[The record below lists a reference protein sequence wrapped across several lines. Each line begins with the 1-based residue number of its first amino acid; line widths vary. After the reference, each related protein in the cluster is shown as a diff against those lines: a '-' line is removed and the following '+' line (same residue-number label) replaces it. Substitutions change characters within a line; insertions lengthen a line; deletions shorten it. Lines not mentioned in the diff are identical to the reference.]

1 MPRNPSIF
9 IAVRLV
15 VCSLVMWG
23 GEWSPAL
30 QAQQELRGRTL
41 RDADYCFELRA
52 EDGRWQ
58 ILEES
63 RAQRTVPDS
72 VAGLVAPMGRMSMVI
87 VEPLPE
93 GTLEDYRLLVRGSIG
108 ELMTIE
114 DEQQIKY
121 GGQKA
126 IRIQFVG
133 TISGA
138 EFRFV
143 RVLLLHKGFGYQI
156 VAWGLSSDVGARGEQ
171 LQDLLDAFQITSGEP
186 RTRVNEFR
194 VRQYDDVGIE
204 VKDGIFRSAISGITL
219 APPDDWRLVLGTE
232 LKQMNPD
239 AEIGWA
245 HEEGSVYG
253 LVLAE
258 AVEEASAEAY
268 LEELDRVTLE
278 ELQLAYGELTP
289 EPSVTMELF
298 GSPIEFKVVTTEQ
311 LPRFRYY
318 RAAVKRN
325 GFAIR
330 LLAWHFAGQNQWTE
344 SLSSVIGKLR
354 LAEGDELSQLRVRL
368 ASRPDPQTMIGP
380 GFSLREGLYQF
391 FPLGLQWKKPV
402 GMWRVLTPE
411 DAATVNPDGLMIASD
426 VQRGI
431 WGMVIAENIEGL
443 NLDDAQYHDLVMKGV
458 FGEEHQLTDQV
469 QEVNVGGQRFKT
481 ALGDQQFDGMSF
493 RYRVATTV
501 RGPIA
506 YQVLVWGLKTNAA
519 VQPESMDLFWKN
531 LRWSDEA
538 LPATEEGVDGT
549 YYDYRTGFS
558 FKPPGFRW
566 NLSEQMQPEIAGM
579 GNQAIWNRPGQFVM
593 AVAIQPDPTATE
605 PTALS
610 DLANQFLANA
620 YGELLQQE
628 PEITEANLDGVI
640 CEQRVWRGDRESVA
654 AIVANRNKVTYFVVV
669 FDATG
674 KIDNLV
680 DLVLQKFKFIGP
692 EKVEST
698 VPE

>member
-1 MPRNPSIF
+1 MSRNRIPFVLSC
-9 IAVRLV
+9 RLL
-15 VCSLVMWG
+15 C
-23 GEWSPAL
+23 AL
-30 QAQQELRGRTL
+30 AISGVAWNSTLHAQQEFRGRTL

-52 EDGRWQ
+52 ENDRWQ
-58 ILEES
+58 ILNES

-93 GTLEDYRLLVRGSIG
+93 GTLEDYRLLVRSSIS

-114 DEQQIKY
+114 DERKIEY
-121 GGQKA
+121 GGKQA
-126 IRIQFVG
+126 FRIQFVG

-156 VAWGLSSDVGARGEQ
+156 VAWGLSSDVGAQGEE
-171 LQDLLDAFQITSGEP
+171 LQQLLDAFHMTPGDP

-194 VRQYDDVGIE
+194 VRDYEDVGIE

-219 APPDDWRLVLGTE
+219 SPPDDWRLILGTE

-258 AVEEASAEAY
+258 AIEEASAEAY
-268 LEELDRVTLE
+268 LQDLDRLTLE

-289 EPSVTMELF
+289 EPSVTMNLF
-298 GSPIEFKVVTTEQ
+298 GTPVEFKVVTTEQ

-330 LLAWHFAGQNQWTE
+330 LLAWHFVGENQWTE
-344 SLSSVIGKLR
+344 SLGSVIEKLK
-354 LAEGDELSQLRVRL
+354 LTEGDELSQLRARL
-368 ASRPDPQTMIGP
+368 SVRPDPQTMIGP

-391 FPLGLQWKKPV
+391 FPTGLQWKKPA

-443 NLDDAQYHDLVMKGV
+443 NLNHEQYHALVMNGV
-458 FGEEHQLTDQV
+458 YGEDHQLADQV
-469 QEVNVGGQRFKT
+469 QEARVDGQSFKI
-481 ALGDQQFDGMSF
+481 AMGDQQFDGMTF
-493 RYRVATTV
+493 RYRVATTLQG
-501 RGPIA
+501 RIA
-506 YQVLVWGLKTNAA
+506 YQVLVWGLKTNPA
-519 VQPESMDLFWKN
+519 VTIESMDVFWKN
-531 LRWSDEA
+531 LRWADEA

-566 NLSEQMQPEIAGM
+566 QLSEQMQPEISGM
-579 GNQAIWNRPGQFVM
+579 GNQVIWNRPGQFVM
-593 AVAIQPDPTATE
+593 AVAIQPDSTATE

-628 PEITEANLDGVI
+628 PEITEANLDGVV
-640 CEQRVWRGDRESVA
+640 CEQRIWRGDRESVA
-654 AIVANRNKVTYFVVV
+654 AIVANRSKVTYFIVV

-680 DLVLQKFKFIGP
+680 DVVLQKFKFIGP
-692 EKVEST
+692 EKVESSD
-698 VPE
+698 PE

>member
-1 MPRNPSIF
+1 MPRNSIPP
-9 IAVRLV
+9 AVAYRILCGLAV
-15 VCSLVMWG
+15 WG
-23 GEWSPAL
+23 CVWNSTLYG
-30 QAQQELRGRTL
+30 QQELRGRTL

-52 EDGRWQ
+52 EDDRWQ
-58 ILEES
+58 ILDES

-93 GTLEDYRLLVRGSIG
+93 GTLEDYRLLVRGSIN
-108 ELMTIE
+108 ELMTVE
-114 DEQQIKY
+114 DERQIDFC
-121 GGQKA
+121 GEKA
-126 IRIQFVG
+126 FRIQFVG

-143 RVLLLHKGFGYQI
+143 RVLLLHKGFGYQV

-171 LQDLLDAFQITSGEP
+171 LQNLLDAFQITSGDP
-186 RTRVNEFR
+186 HTRVNEFR

-204 VKDGIFRSAISGITL
+204 VKDGIFRSAISGMTL

-258 AVEEASAEAY
+258 AIEEASAEAY
-268 LEELDRVTLE
+268 LQELDRVTLE
-278 ELQLAYGELTP
+278 ELQLAYGDLTP
-289 EPSVTMELF
+289 EPSVTMTLF
-298 GSPIEFKVVTTEQ
+298 GSPVEFKVVTTEQ

-318 RAAVKRN
+318 RAAVTRN

-330 LLAWHFAGQNQWTE
+330 LLAWHFAGENQWTE
-344 SLSSVIGKLR
+344 SLDAVIEKLK
-354 LAEGDELSQLRVRL
+354 LTEGDDLSQLRERL
-368 ASRPDPQTMIGP
+368 SSRPDPQTMIGP

-391 FPLGLQWKKPV
+391 FPLGFQWKKPA
-402 GMWRVLTPE
+402 GMWRVLSPE
-411 DAATVNPDGLMIASD
+411 DAATVNADGLMIASD

-443 NLDDAQYHDLVMKGV
+443 NLDHEQYHDLVMKGV
-458 FGEEHQLTDQV
+458 YGEDHQMADQV
-469 QEVNVGGQRFKT
+469 QEVNVRDQRFKI
-481 ALGDQQFDGMSF
+481 ALGDQQFDGMTF

-506 YQVLVWGLKTNAA
+506 YQVLVWGLKSNNA
-519 VQPESMDLFWKN
+519 VQPEAMDVYWKN
-531 LRWSDEA
+531 LKWSDEE

-566 NLSEQMQPEIAGM
+566 QLSEQMQPEISGM

-628 PEITEANLDGVI
+628 PEIQETNLDGVV
-640 CEQRVWRGDRESVA
+640 CEQRTWRGDRESVA

-692 EKVEST
+692 EKVERS
-698 VPE
+698 ESK